1 MANGSTYDFGAAFAR
16 ITCGLED
23 AIERAVEGQS
33 GLIDQT
39 ARERIVIELEQRIA
53 GASRLLK
60 EIKTALK

>member
-1 MANGSTYDFGAAFAR
+1 MQ
-16 ITCGLED
+16 
-23 AIERAVEGQS
+23 AVEGQS